1 MAGVTEEIYF
11 NFYSK
16 VAAKS
21 PQLCPTL
28 CDPQTAVHQALLS
41 LGFSRQEH
49 RSGLPFPSPRH
60 ESEK

>member
-28 CDPQTAVHQALLS
+28 CDPTDGSPPGSAVPGILQARTPEWVAIS
-41 LGFSRQEH
+41 FSKAR
-49 RSGLPFPSPRH
+49 
-60 ESEK
+60 K